1 MGGTEVSGHLTNSK
15 PSLTATGVSAGTIFI
30 KIIVHL
36 LGTYISEC
44 MTCLKEREKGRRRPN
59 EREHQKLPCTHGAG
73 SRGPGE
79 TLSLT
84 KETMGSQ

>member
-44 MTCLKEREKGRRRPN
+44 MTCLKIKKEKRGGGGQMRDSTKSYLALMVQGPEDQGRR
-59 EREHQKLPCTHGAG
+59 
-73 SRGPGE
+73 
-79 TLSLT
+79 
-84 KETMGSQ
+84 